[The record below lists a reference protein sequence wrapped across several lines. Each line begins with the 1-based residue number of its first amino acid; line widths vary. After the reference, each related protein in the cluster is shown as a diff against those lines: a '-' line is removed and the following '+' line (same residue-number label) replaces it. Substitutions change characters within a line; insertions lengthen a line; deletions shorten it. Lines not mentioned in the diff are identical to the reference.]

1 MWDCGSGAGV
11 TAAAVGVRPVAAMTR
26 YALAFLG
33 GALFVAA
40 VVAVL
45 AESEYRRAVSARVRK
60 W

>member
-1 MWDCGSGAGV
+1 M
-11 TAAAVGVRPVAAMTR
+11 AAMTR